1 MRREIVVFGRVPVA
15 GRVKTRLAAAVGA
28 EKAAKIYRL
37 LLDHVLT
44 ESCAAGPAVT
54 LALAEAAPPGID
66 WRSPPGVAVE
76 IQSDGDL
83 GARMRAAFDRRFAAG
98 ADAVILVGSDLPGL
112 SSGGL
117 ADAFSG
123 LVRAP
128 VVLGPSDD
136 GGYWLVG
143 QRRPGRDL
151 FSGVPWS
158 SPGVLGATRRRLL
171 ELGIAHAELELL
183 RDLDTIDDLRAL
195 SADPMVPEGLRVRL
209 DRLARGCGETG

>member
-15 GRVKTRLAAAVGA
+15 GRVKTRLAAAVGT

-54 LALAEAAPPGID
+54 LALADAAPAGHQ
-66 WRSPPGVAVE
+66 WRPPPGVEIE
-76 IQSDGDL
+76 IQAPGDL
-83 GARMRAAFDRRFAAG
+83 GRRMLRSFERHFAAG
-98 ADAVILVGSDLPGL
+98 ADAVVLIGSDLPGL
-112 SSGGL
+112 SAGML
-117 ADAFSG
+117 ADAHAA
-123 LVRAP
+123 LEQTP

-158 SPGVLGATRRRLL
+158 SPRVLGPTRRRLL
-171 ELGIAHAELELL
+171 ELGVAHAELELL

-195 SADPMVPEGLRVRL
+195 SADLMVPEGLRVRL